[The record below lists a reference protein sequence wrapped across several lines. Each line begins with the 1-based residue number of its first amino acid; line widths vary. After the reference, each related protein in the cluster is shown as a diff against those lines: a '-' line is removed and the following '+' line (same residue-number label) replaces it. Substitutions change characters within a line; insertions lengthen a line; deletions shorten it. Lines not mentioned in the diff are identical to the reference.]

1 MCRKAAVAYG
11 WPPTHPSGGRRC
23 SSWRTARSGF
33 CGRCAFWCLFSCT
46 RYVTGAHLP
55 LALCLSKQ
63 QPRPR
68 CSHQSSQSAG
78 VGHAPG
84 WQFHS
89 WQRQIWQTWCI
100 AQGTNCK
107 PGSSARISALTQQ
120 GHQAPC
126 WQIHGWQQHIWC
138 CWWMARAVIRVPL
151 STRHLWCVCCCSTVM
166 SGAI

>member
-1 MCRKAAVAYG
+1 MAGLQSIQAVGGGVLPGVQPVLDFVGVVHSGAFSAVRGTSLAHTCRWHYVSA
-11 WPPTHPSGGRRC
+11 
-23 SSWRTARSGF
+23 SSSPGP
-33 CGRCAFWCLFSCT
+33 
-46 RYVTGAHLP
+46 GAHI
-55 LALCLSKQ
+55 K
-63 QPRPR
+63 
-68 CSHQSSQSAG
+68 AG

-126 WQIHGWQQHIWC
+126 WQIHGWQQRIWC
-138 CWWMARAVIRVPL
+138 FWWMARAVIRVPL